1 MPHPTG
7 QSTKSAASEPDGS
20 ILEKLGPG
28 LITGAADDD
37 PSGIAAYSQ
46 AGAQFGYSLLWTLFF
61 TYPLMVGIQ
70 VVSARIGRVSGYG
83 LAGNIRR
90 HYSAAMLYILI
101 GLLLVANTINIGAD
115 IGAMADALGL
125 LIGGPRH
132 VYVYIVGIGALC
144 AVLEVFVSYK
154 RYVRVLKWLTLSLFS
169 YVAVVFAVDIP
180 WLQVL
185 RGIAFP
191 ALSFKTEY
199 VTTMVAIFGTTI
211 SPYLFFWQASQECE
225 DLRAVK
231 ADKPL
236 RNHPEQAVRQLQ
248 RIKVDTYIGM
258 GFSNLIAFF
267 IMLTTATT
275 LYAHGVKDIQSSAQA
290 AEALRP
296 LAGRFAFL
304 LFSMGIIGTGLL
316 AVPVLAG
323 SSAFA
328 LAESFRWKHGLDL
341 TPLRGI
347 RFYGV
352 IAVSTLIGVGLGF
365 TRIDPIKAL
374 YWAAVI
380 NGVISVPIMF
390 VMMRMVANPK
400 IMGEFVVGQRL
411 SVLGWLATGVMA
423 LAVGAMIIQMIHQ
436 RPLRPRDLLA
446 LEVVGFR
453 REALQSW
460 LAVAAGRRGHCAYR
474 KVRQVPLLA
483 FHLEDYA
490 LDRTCVGACQ
500 LPVRVEGGT

>member
-1 MPHPTG
+1 MVSDRALTSTTG
-7 QSTKSAASEPDGS
+7 AASEHS
-20 ILEKLGPG
+20 ESFLEKLGPG

-70 VVSARIGRVSGYG
+70 VISARIGRVSGYG

-90 HYSAAMLYILI
+90 HYSPALLYTLA
-101 GLLLVANTINIGAD
+101 GLLLLANTINIGAD
-115 IGAMADALGL
+115 IGAMAEALAL
-125 LIGGPRH
+125 LVGGPRH
-132 VYVYIVGIGALC
+132 LYIVAIGALC
-144 AVLEVFVSYK
+144 IVLQVFVSYH

-169 YVAVVFAVDIP
+169 YVAVVIAVDMP
-180 WLQVL
+180 WTAVV
-185 RGIAFP
+185 RGTLMP
-191 ALSFKTEY
+191 SLSLNTDY
-199 VTTMVAIFGTTI
+199 LTTLVAIFGTTI

-236 RNHPEQAVRQLQ
+236 HDHPEQAPRQLR
-248 RIKVDTYIGM
+248 RIKIDTYIGM

-267 IMLTTATT
+267 IMLTTAAT
-275 LYAHGVKDIQSSAQA
+275 LHAHGINDIQSSAQA

-296 LAGRFAFL
+296 IAGRFAFL

-328 LAESFRWKHGLDL
+328 LAESFRWRRGLDL
-341 TPLRGI
+341 APLRGA

-352 IAVSTLIGVGLGF
+352 IALSTLIGVGLGF
-365 TRIDPIKAL
+365 SHIDPIKAL

-390 VMMRMVANPK
+390 TMMRMVANPK
-400 IMGEFVVGQRL
+400 VMGSFVATKRL
-411 SVLGWLATGVMA
+411 AVLGWLATA
-423 LAVGAMIIQMIHQ
+423 AM
-436 RPLRPRDLLA
+436 
-446 LEVVGFR
+446 G
-453 REALQSW
+453 
-460 LAVAAGRRGHCAYR
+460 LAVA
-474 KVRQVPLLA
+474 VMLLQM
-483 FHLEDYA
+483 LS
-490 LDRTCVGACQ
+490 
-500 LPVRVEGGT
+500 